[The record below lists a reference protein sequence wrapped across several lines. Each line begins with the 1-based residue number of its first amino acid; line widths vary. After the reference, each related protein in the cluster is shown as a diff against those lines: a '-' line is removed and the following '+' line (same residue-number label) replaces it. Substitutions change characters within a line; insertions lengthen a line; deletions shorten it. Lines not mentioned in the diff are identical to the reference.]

1 MKIIN
6 GVSVRDT
13 LSELVDPA
21 TTALVVVD
29 VQNDFCHPD
38 GHFARH
44 KKDLSSTQAVLP
56 DLVSFVN
63 RAQDMGIRTVFI
75 HQLTLPEGKSDSAAW
90 LRFKCRDGKSP
101 DYTLK
106 GSWGA
111 QLVDGLAPRAGDLVI
126 EKFRPDAFV
135 HTNLDQLLRA
145 NGIETLVV
153 LGTTSEGCVESTIRG
168 GSYHDYYMVV
178 VHDLITS
185 PNKILH
191 EGTMRLCEARYPM
204 ATSKELL
211 DIWQQG
217 SLSRAAE

>member
-1 MKIIN
+1 MKSIN

-13 LSELVDPA
+13 LDELVDPA

-29 VQNDFCHPD
+29 VQNDFCHPE
-38 GHFARH
+38 GHFARY

-56 DLVSFVN
+56 ALVSFVN
-63 RAQDMGIRTVFI
+63 RAQDLGIRVVFI
-75 HQLTLPEGKSDSAAW
+75 RQLTLPGGKSDSAAW

-111 QLVDGLAPRAGDLVI
+111 EFVDGLVPRERDLVI

-145 NGIETLVV
+145 NGIETLAV
-153 LGTTSEGCVESTIRG
+153 LGTTSEGCVKSTIRG

-185 PNKILH
+185 PNKTLH
-191 EGTMRLCEARYPM
+191 EGAMRLCEARYPM
-204 ATSKELL
+204 ATSGELL
-211 DIWQQG
+211 DMWQRG
-217 SLSRAAE
+217 SHSQAAE

>member
-13 LSELVDPA
+13 LDELVEPK

-38 GHFARH
+38 GHFARY

-56 DLVSFVN
+56 KLVSFVN
-63 RAQDMGIRTVFI
+63 GAQDLGIKTVFI
-75 HQLTLPEGKSDSAAW
+75 CQQTLPNGKSDSPAW

-101 DYTLK
+101 DYTLQ

-111 QLVDGLAPRAGDLVI
+111 DLVDGLAPRDGDLVVG
-126 EKFRPDAFV
+126 KFRPDAFV
-135 HTNLDQLLRA
+135 HTNLDHLLRLS
-145 NGIETLVV
+145 GIESLVV

-178 VHDLITS
+178 VSDLITS
-185 PNKILH
+185 PNKVLH

-204 ATSKELL
+204 VTSDELL
-211 DIWQQG
+211 RIWERQ
-217 SLSRAAE
+217 SNKIAAE